1 MGEVR
6 ASWGAAG
13 TAGLGRVIACS
24 EAMGRDP
31 TLLSAILEH
40 VPAAIAVVRFPDLVY
55 ELVNP
60 AFQRIAPGKPIAG
73 RSLREVWPEI
83 ETELSPLFADVAR
96 TGRPLHFENSPFQ
109 LRRTP
114 DGPLEEAIFSFD
126 FVPLLAGAGPI
137 SQILVLALET
147 TPDVRHLR
155 ENDALAEVARRR
167 AAELGGILDNMTDAV
182 FACDELGRITL
193 ANEAARHL
201 ARLGP
206 EEPLPATIDE
216 VVALLG
222 PEDRLGRKIEKDHT
236 PLARALG
243 GETVSAEEEVSI
255 PARAGRLT
263 YLRTTA
269 TPLRDAR
276 GTINGAL
283 SVSRDVT
290 ESAEL
295 ERLKDQFIRLAAH
308 ELRTPVAVLRGCTQA
323 LIRTTEELPPPKRRI
338 LEGILRGVDRIER
351 IVKALHYVSEIELG
365 RIGIVPEP
373 VDVSALVGKI
383 VSDMANASEAHSVH
397 LAHIDPGVVR
407 GDRERLRQVVIT
419 LIDNAIRYSPRGSD
433 IDIDVRRSDR
443 DVQVSVRDRGVGIP
457 TSQRSQIFQ
466 RLYRAQVGT
475 NDGGMG
481 LGLFVAKAIIEH
493 HGGRIWFESKE
504 GEGSTFSFSLPL
516 APPSEP

>member
-6 ASWGAAG
+6 ASRGAAG
-13 TAGLGRVIACS
+13 TAALGGLIACS
-24 EAMGRDP
+24 EGLSRDP
-31 TLLSAILEH
+31 VLLAAILEH
-40 VPAAIAVVRFPDLVY
+40 VPAAIAVVRFPDLIY

-73 RSLREVWPEI
+73 RTVREVWPEI
-83 ETELSPLFADVAR
+83 ETELSALFADVAR
-96 TGRPLHFENSPFQ
+96 TGLSLHFDNSPFQ
-109 LRRTP
+109 IRRSP
-114 DGPLEEAIFSFD
+114 GGPLEEAIFSID
-126 FVPLLAGAGPI
+126 LVPLCTGPGPI
-137 SQILVLALET
+137 TRILVLALET
-147 TPDVRHLR
+147 TPDVRHMR
-155 ENDALAEVARRR
+155 ENETLTEIARRR

-182 FACDELGRITL
+182 FACDEHGRITL
-193 ANEAARHL
+193 ANEAARRL

-206 EEPLPATIDE
+206 TEPMPATIEE
-216 VVALLG
+216 VVTLLA
-222 PEDRLGRKIEKDHT
+222 PEDRGGHKIDKEHA
-236 PLARALG
+236 PLARALA

-276 GTINGAL
+276 GIINGAL

-295 ERLKDQFIRLAAH
+295 DRMKDQFIRLAAH

-323 LIRTTEELPPPKRRI
+323 LLRTAEELPPPRRRI

-365 RIGIVPEP
+365 RIGLVPEP
-373 VDVSALVGKI
+373 VDVSALVGR
-383 VSDMANASEAHSVH
+383 VVADMRNASDTHSVH
-397 LAHIDPGVVR
+397 LSYTDPGVVR
-407 GDRERLRQVVIT
+407 GDRERLRQVVTT
-419 LIDNAIRYSPRGSD
+419 LIDNAIRYSPRGGD
-433 IDIDVRRSDR
+433 IDVEVRRSDR
-443 DVQVSVRDRGVGIP
+443 DVQVSVRDHGVGIP
-457 TSQRSQIFQ
+457 MSQRPQIFQ
-466 RLYRAQVGT
+466 RLYRARVGT

-504 GEGSTFSFSLPL
+504 GEGSTFSFALPL
-516 APPSEP
+516 APTPEP